1 MDTAAT
7 LFSGGGGADVGLSA
21 AGLDVKWGLEHDEE
35 IAQVAR
41 DNGLNIHTA
50 DVTKVDPKW
59 YERVDVL
66 HASPPCPNFSVAKTG
81 GEETDEDVSLAR
93 ATVRFVEAIEPSLFT
108 LENVWGYRKSQSWR
122 LIREHLQQNGYDWNG
137 WHLNCANWGV
147 PQTRKRMIVAARKGG
162 PRPKRPTATHAKE
175 PPTGGLFGDTLDEW
189 VGWYEAIEDL
199 IPTLPETELADW
211 QKERLPNELC
221 ETTMAPVQGADS
233 TDFPGKNP
241 SQTVPVKGHSTGNWS
256 AIICDTQPNARGENR
271 EDGEPTKS
279 VDATHAANRRA
290 VLVGTNSIDGDAP
303 PQRPE
308 DQPTL
313 TQRPNDEGRLWAVL
327 VHGQQTN
334 PAPSGKREDRTAIT
348 KEDGK
353 PVFSVNAT
361 AYKGTGRAVLIN
373 ESSTLEQR
381 EAAEPAAS
389 QVATERNRHQRAVM
403 ERRVVQMTPRALA
416 RFQTFPDG
424 YDLPDTKSLA
434 CRIIGNA
441 VPPLAMKKWVQAWV

>member
-50 DVTKVDPKW
+50 DVTDIDPEW

-256 AIICDTQPNARGENR
+256 AIICDTQPNARGDNR
-271 EDGEPTKS
+271 QEGQPTKS
-279 VDATHAANRRA
+279 VDATHSANRRA
-290 VLVGTNSIDGDAP
+290 VLVGTNTVDGDAP
-303 PQRPE
+303 PIRQDGPA
-308 DQPTL
+308 L
-313 TQRPNDEGRLWAVL
+313 TQRPNDDGRLRAVL
-327 VHGQQTN
+327 V
-334 PAPSGKREDRTAIT
+334 
-348 KEDGK
+348 
-353 PVFSVNAT
+353 
-361 AYKGTGRAVLIN
+361 N
-373 ESSTLEQR
+373 ESSTLEER

-389 QVATERNRHQRAVM
+389 QVATERNQRQRAIM
-403 ERRVVQMTPRALA
+403 HRRVVQMTPRALA

-441 VPPLAMKKWVQAWV
+441 VPPLAMKKWAQQWVTSSKDF

>member
-1 MDTAAT
+1 
-7 LFSGGGGADVGLSA
+7 VGLSA

-50 DVTKVDPKW
+50 DVTDIDPEW

-211 QKERLPNELC
+211 QKERLPDKITNTQMVSSGNTWGLSVQC
-221 ETTMAPVQGADS
+221 ERPSLTLQGAQS
-233 TDFPGKNP
+233 GYK
-241 SQTVPVKGHSTGNWS
+241 
-256 AIICDTQPNARGENR
+256 
-271 EDGEPTKS
+271 
-279 VDATHAANRRA
+279 A
-290 VLVGTNSIDGDAP
+290 VLVSADSIDGGQAAKRYNGDP
-303 PQRPE
+303 STGVGQ
-308 DQPTL
+308 
-313 TQRPNDEGRLWAVL
+313 NGRSL
-327 VHGQQTN
+327 
-334 PAPSGKREDRTAIT
+334 
-348 KEDGK
+348 
-353 PVFSVNAT
+353 
-361 AYKGTGRAVLIN
+361 RAVLIN
-373 ESSTLEQR
+373 ESSTLEKR

-389 QVATERNRHQRAVM
+389 QVATERNQRQRAIM
-403 ERRVVQMTPRALA
+403 HRRVVQMTPRALA